1 MDNHAQSHDTLVS
14 MFANATSPEARCCKL
29 SAVLDAIKNGTYAK
43 SIAKLREIRKTDP
56 DTYNLKKK
64 LLPAFTV
71 SGTAKNRKEPLV
83 HSGLI
88 QGDIDH
94 LNGHNDIVLE
104 YLKNDPHVAFVFVS
118 PSGDG
123 IKFGIVIDPKDHLA
137 GFIAAQEY
145 FRSTYKLEI
154 DPSVKDRLRLCF
166 VSHDPDLWIRPDAN
180 PVPPVKQ
187 KPVAPPPARSTPLSG
202 SRQRIAEQV
211 LGPVTW
217 DSADYGFCACPG
229 AHLHTTPTN
238 PKDCDVRLP
247 GATTIHCFHG
257 SCQNIVDGVNWKLRS
272 LIGKAEF
279 VPTQPPRSITA
290 SEYLPSD
297 NDGGGEFEQAKPI
310 AAKPIPKGIPIGDL
324 MLPPENDP
332 SELLRYRFLC
342 KKMSLLFVGSTG
354 KGKSSALLQALALWS
369 IGKHFFG
376 IIPTRPLSSLYIQAE
391 NDDGDIADIRDGI
404 CTGLDFTEE
413 ERAIFFSKVLVFT
426 ETTLTGP
433 RFCNEI
439 VRPLL
444 QSHLPDI
451 CAIDPAL
458 SYLGGDTKEQRDV
471 GVFLRNHLNPLLF
484 DFDCAAIVNHHT
496 NKISAIAEGESRD
509 FAYYGSGSAEWAN
522 WARAILALESTRDKG
537 VFQLHVGKRGQK
549 IGWKDDEG
557 NTSYSKH
564 IAHSKNPKVIFWRLA
579 DSKEIPNAAG
589 RPKSYTDQK
598 LLDQLEKESLSTSQW
613 TKLAKDELNISR
625 PTFFRAKDELEK
637 SGKILRSKI
646 NGKWTLILH
655 NK

>member
-1 MDNHAQSHDTLVS
+1 MAIMDNHAQSHDILVS

-166 VSHDPDLWIRPDAN
+166 VSHDPDLWIRPDAI

-247 GATTIHCFHG
+247 GAPTIHCFHG

-272 LIGKAEF
+272 LIGK
-279 VPTQPPRSITA
+279 
-290 SEYLPSD
+290 SEYVASPNKNGVVTNEPDSEPPPEWVDRYFGEQAPPPAPLPEIKDVSD
-297 NDGGGEFEQAKPI
+297 FLAVTLKLPDELIHGILHRGGKLAIGGGSKTYKTWNFVDLALSVAYGHQWLQFPTTQGRVLYVNFEIQEPFFQQRLQKVASAKGITLSKAHLDVWNLRGFASCYTTTIPKMAE
-310 AAKPIPKGIPIGDL
+310 AAKTRNYSLIIIDPIYKLYGETDENSANQVGKLLNAIESLAVQSNAAVAFGAHYSKG
-324 MLPPENDP
+324 N
-332 SELLRYRFLC
+332 
-342 KKMSLLFVGSTG
+342 
-354 KGKSSALLQALALWS
+354 QAA
-369 IGKHFFG
+369 K
-376 IIPTRPLSSLYIQAE
+376 E
-391 NDDGDIADIRDGI
+391 
-404 CTGLDFTEE
+404 
-413 ERAIFFSKVLVFT
+413 
-426 ETTLTGP
+426 
-433 RFCNEI
+433 
-439 VRPLL
+439 
-444 QSHLPDI
+444 
-451 CAIDPAL
+451 AIDRI
-458 SYLGGDTKEQRDV
+458 SGS
-471 GVFLRNHLNPLLF
+471 GVFARDPDAILNFTKHQDADSFTVESTLRNHKPIEPFVVTWGFPLFICNDELDPADLKQQSPTKQKYYQPADLLSPILDRDSSNPVSLSEWARL
-484 DFDCAAIVNHHT
+484 ASVKRT
-496 NKISAIAEGESRD
+496 TLVSYAESLRLRD
-509 FAYYGSGSAEWAN
+509 FIITIGEGVASRQAITPKGRAECG
-522 WARAILALESTRDKG
+522 RASSD
-537 VFQLHVGKRGQK
+537 
-549 IGWKDDEG
+549 
-557 NTSYSKH
+557 
-564 IAHSKNPKVIFWRLA
+564 
-579 DSKEIPNAAG
+579 
-589 RPKSYTDQK
+589 
-598 LLDQLEKESLSTSQW
+598 
-613 TKLAKDELNISR
+613 
-625 PTFFRAKDELEK
+625 
-637 SGKILRSKI
+637 
-646 NGKWTLILH
+646 
-655 NK
+655 